1 MTKNKPN
8 KALIINNFK
17 CGCEKQSPKERGDEG
32 WLAQLIYKE
41 KKGKIFN
48 NERSKQQIER

>member
-48 NERSKQQIER
+48 NERSK